1 MKRKAFIA
9 NSAAALAAGL
19 LPFTNATASVGKLN
33 FSMAFISDV
42 HLHPGA
48 IPEKGLADA
57 LKHINQKKNKI
68 DFIINGGDAIMDSL
82 NASKE
87 YTDVQWQLFKKIL
100 AEHNQLPV
108 YHSIGNHDIWGW
120 FLPEPKPVNDALYA
134 KKWVLETLKMPQRFY
149 SFVHKNWKFIILD
162 STQQN
167 PKGGYIA
174 KLDEAQMSWLKEELA
189 TTPANQFICLVSH
202 IPLLSICAGLYFN
215 KTQENGDLVIQR
227 NLMHTDFLDLQNL
240 FSKYNNIKACL
251 SGHIHMQDEIHYFGI
266 PYYCNGAICG
276 NWWKGAFNNFEPA
289 YALFD
294 FYKDGSVKRTIV
306 NYAN

>member
-1 MKRKAFIA
+1 MKRKSFIV

-19 LPFTNATASVGKLN
+19 LPFSNVKASPARVN
-33 FSMAFISDV
+33 FSMAFMSDV
-42 HLHPGA
+42 HVKPGS
-48 IPEKGLADA
+48 IPEKGLANA
-57 LKHINQKKNKI
+57 LQHINRPKNKI

-87 YTDVQWQLFKKIL
+87 YTAEQWQLFKSIL
-100 AEHNQLPV
+100 KENNKLPI
-108 YHSIGNHDIWGW
+108 YHTIGNHDIWGW
-120 FLPEPKPVNDALYA
+120 FLPKPQPVSDPLYA
-134 KKWVLETLKMPQRFY
+134 KTWVVETLKMPKRFY
-149 SFVHKNWKFIILD
+149 SFAHKNWKFIILD

-174 KLDEAQMSWLKEELA
+174 RLDEEQMSWLKEELA
-189 TTPANQFICLVSH
+189 STPTDQFICLISH
-202 IPLLSICAGLYFN
+202 IPILSICAGLYFN
-215 KTQENGDLVIQR
+215 KTEENGDLKIQR
-227 NLMHTDFLDLQNL
+227 NLMHTDFLELQKL
-240 FSKYNNIKACL
+240 FSNYKNIKACL

-294 FYKDGSVKRTIV
+294 FYKDGRVERTMV
-306 NYAN
+306 NYD